1 MNINQIFNIL
11 EDKSIWFKK
20 EKYERRGG
28 NTVPNRE
35 IALSFSELLI
45 PKTKEIENFFS
56 KKSKYN
62 YGIYILLFND
72 FKKYYVGIASRYSK
86 LDKNGNLIYIKNP
99 EGIMKRIR
107 KHRAKCTG
115 TFNNINHTKSWRNFA
130 LERHQFHEKNKKK
143 DTMSDCKLSLIFFD
157 EHEKNKIN
165 DKGILEE
172 LENHINQHNISN
184 ILGEKYSNFYPLAT
198 TKSKEFSYI
207 PIFNKVDINNLI

>member
-1 MNINQIFNIL
+1 
-11 EDKSIWFKK
+11 
-20 EKYERRGG
+20 
-28 NTVPNRE
+28 
-35 IALSFSELLI
+35 
-45 PKTKEIENFFS
+45 
-56 KKSKYN
+56 
-62 YGIYILLFND
+62 
-72 FKKYYVGIASRYSK
+72 
-86 LDKNGNLIYIKNP
+86 
-99 EGIMKRIR
+99 MKPCL
-107 KHRAKCTG
+107 RAKYKNYLTY
-115 TFNNINHTKSWRNFA
+115 NNINHTKSWRNFA

-198 TKSKEFSYI
+198 TRFKEFSYI